1 MEKIQT
7 TSNNQEDIQPKID
20 LDAFFKTLLS
30 GFFQEGIELINP
42 ELYEAVDWTTP
53 VVFLEQEL
61 INALKGRF
69 KIKGKR
75 KFTDKLAKLRLKS
88 GTDYY
93 VITHVEAQH
102 EPEDAFNKRMYIYRC
117 LINLWLDIDD
127 ITAIAIFTGAP
138 PSVDSLSYNHKCFD
152 TEISYRYRNYII
164 AEQNEAELLKSDNP
178 FAIAVLA
185 TLYTYQTVNDAER
198 RFAFKRKVFELAQKK
213 NIPIDKMARLLTFV
227 NDFMYLPK
235 TLEAEFQFES
245 KSFSNFLIDDMTQEI
260 EVHSESTMQ
269 IIDTFIFK
277 TTGKTIAQYRA
288 EAAAIDA
295 RIRKENEA
303 RRKATQAENRLKR
316 AERQVKLNEKKME
329 AMEASVEAASAKLK
343 TASAKAEAER
353 AKAEA
358 ERAKAIFN
366 FYSKVG
372 LSKDVIASTLNVK
385 LEYVDKII
393 AEKLKK

>member
-1 MEKIQT
+1 MSFSFLQFVYGANLWGVLLKFR
-7 TSNNQEDIQPKID
+7 
-20 LDAFFKTLLS
+20 FFKS
-30 GFFQEGIELINP
+30 F
-42 ELYEAVDWTTP
+42 
-53 VVFLEQEL
+53 
-61 INALKGRF
+61 F
-69 KIKGKR
+69 KI
-75 KFTDKLAKLRLKS
+75 
-88 GTDYY
+88 
-93 VITHVEAQH
+93 
-102 EPEDAFNKRMYIYRC
+102 
-117 LINLWLDIDD
+117 NL
-127 ITAIAIFTGAP
+127 
-138 PSVDSLSYNHKCFD
+138 
-152 TEISYRYRNYII
+152 
-164 AEQNEAELLKSDNP
+164 
-178 FAIAVLA
+178 
-185 TLYTYQTVNDAER
+185 
-198 RFAFKRKVFELAQKK
+198 
-213 NIPIDKMARLLTFV
+213 RLLTFV

-235 TLEAEFQFES
+235 ALEAEFQFES

-316 AERQVKLNEKKME
+316 AERQAKLNEKKME
-329 AMEASVEAASAKLK
+329 AMEASVEAASTKLK
-343 TASAKAEAER
+343 AAS

-366 FYSKVG
+366 LYSKVG
-372 LSKDVIASTLNVK
+372 LSKDVIASTLNVT